1 MTYKKRFRTRASE
14 AIHTSASA
22 LYSMGVID
30 EERMREYDA
39 SCLVEPHE
47 IRPWDVKRIR
57 ESQGVTQPVFARY
70 LNTSVST
77 IQKWESG
84 AKRPSGMAVR
94 LLEVVKRHGLK
105 ALDPRESLEEPAPPT
120 QEPKAS
126 APPEQSKVA

>member
-1 MTYKKRFRTRASE
+1 MPQRKRFKSPVFK
-14 AIHTSASA
+14 AIHESASA
-22 LYSMGVID
+22 IFKVGGMDAHQMAEFD
-30 EERMREYDA
+30 E
-39 SCLVEPHE
+39 SCLVGSAQIAPEE
-47 IRPWDVKRIR
+47 VRGIR

-105 ALDPRESLEEPAPPT
+105 ALDPRENPEPASPT
-120 QEPKAS
+120 QEPNAS

>member
-1 MTYKKRFRTRASE
+1 MDAHQMAEF
-14 AIHTSASA
+14 
-22 LYSMGVID
+22 D
-30 EERMREYDA
+30 E
-39 SCLVEPHE
+39 SCLVGSAQIAPEE
-47 IRPWDVKRIR
+47 VRGIR

-105 ALDPRESLEEPAPPT
+105 ALDPRENPEPASPT
-120 QEPKAS
+120 QEPNAS